1 MCIVSPSS
9 FLLSKLYSTCGSYSQ
24 RGRHSSCS
32 QQNAALRCQSRG
44 LRMAS
49 LSTLSARSLTIPFSL
64 SSLIT
69 PFNLIPS
76 LFYQYLR
83 DNINT
88 IVYHSVY
95 LQRYKL
101 RRTTNSLTSSNC
113 PSEIITACF
122 RPLLPLTLGTPH
134 P

>member
-1 MCIVSPSS
+1 MCIVVYLQVAPSS
-9 FLLSKLYSTCGSYSQ
+9 LSCTVHAEAGQ
-24 RGRHSSCS
+24 WGRHSSCG

-64 SSLIT
+64 LSLIT

-88 IVYHSVY
+88 SVS
-95 LQRYKL
+95 LQCVFAAWYAA
-101 RRTTNSLTSSNC
+101 
-113 PSEIITACF
+113 EQITQNDRQRHQTA
-122 RPLLPLTLGTPH
+122 PVKT
-134 P
+134 